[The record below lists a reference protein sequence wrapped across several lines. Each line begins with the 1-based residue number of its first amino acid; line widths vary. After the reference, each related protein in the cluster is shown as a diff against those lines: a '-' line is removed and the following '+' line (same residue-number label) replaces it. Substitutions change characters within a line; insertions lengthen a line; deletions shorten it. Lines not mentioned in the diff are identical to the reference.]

1 MDMEENKEHKVVM
14 RKMTKEEEQAKVEE
28 QLKQEYLR
36 EQLRNAERERSA
48 RTKAL
53 YEKQN
58 KKRLLASVINLVL
71 LAIAIAVQVFV
82 AMGAFNGVVGMFI
95 TGGLVVLSVIVL
107 KVLTHQKKIKE

>member
-48 RTKAL
+48 LR
-53 YEKQN
+53 
-58 KKRLLASVINLVL
+58 RLCMRS
-71 LAIAIAVQVFV
+71 
-82 AMGAFNGVVGMFI
+82 
-95 TGGLVVLSVIVL
+95 
-107 KVLTHQKKIKE
+107 KIKSGYWQV